1 MEYIGL
7 LTKLSLN
14 KRWIRLISEE
24 LFMMF
29 YVVTFIAQKANTIQD
44 RIKSDL
50 IASKW
55 LLLDI
60 ITIIINNI
68 IIDIIYCVKGLNPG
82 VISKEG

>member
-24 LFMMF
+24 LSMMF
-29 YVVTFIAQKANTIQD
+29 YVVTFIAQKANRIQD

-60 ITIIINNI
+60 ITIII
-68 IIDIIYCVKGLNPG
+68 IDIIYCVKGLNPG
-82 VISKEG
+82 VISKVG

>member
-24 LFMMF
+24 LLMMF
-29 YVVTFIAQKANTIQD
+29 YVVRFIAQKANRIQD

-60 ITIIINNI
+60 ITIII
-68 IIDIIYCVKGLNPG
+68 IDIIYRVKGLNPG
-82 VISKEG
+82 VISKVG

>member
-1 MEYIGL
+1 
-7 LTKLSLN
+7 
-14 KRWIRLISEE
+14 
-24 LFMMF
+24 MF
-29 YVVTFIAQKANTIQD
+29 YVVTFIAQKANRIQD

-68 IIDIIYCVKGLNPG
+68 IIDIIYCVKGLKPG
-82 VISKEG
+82 VISKVG

>member
-24 LFMMF
+24 LLMMF
-29 YVVTFIAQKANTIQD
+29 YVVTFIAQKANRIQD

-60 ITIIINNI
+60 ITIII
-68 IIDIIYCVKGLNPG
+68 IDIIYRVKGLNLG
-82 VISKEG
+82 VISKVG